1 MPHGHQMRTPKG
13 NVAVTKCWGDE
24 YERRV
29 EEVAAALF
37 NDFWG
42 EAMLP
47 GDQVRVYWALPTTSM
62 PVDIGFSWMAWWTAE
77 RDGDLGQLEDEMTD
91 AIYSL
96 CADLP
101 EDQIPSVGVCIGFF
115 GGPN

>member
-13 NVAVTKCWGDE
+13 DVAVARRWGDE

-37 NDFWG
+37 NEFWG
-42 EAMLP
+42 ESMQP
-47 GDQVRVYWALPTTSM
+47 GEQVTVYPSRHTTSM
-62 PVDIGFSWMAWWTAE
+62 PVDNGFIWMAWWTPE
-77 RDGDLGQLEDEMTD
+77 RDGDLEQLEDAMTD